1 MMYKVSNWIMNHWLK
16 VDWWNENDKQ
26 NKKVIFSI
34 HFLIRNVHNICLI
47 YLMSGRSHGGG
58 SRRIHIS
65 GLNVVVLLMRQDV
78 SNHRHCCCHSSSN
91 SATELWVKMSRCC
104 CCCCYYYSAR
114 ELTRYALHCGNRRCR
129 GQRPLAAVTSRG
141 SRGIKPLGTLELVWT
156 TTIS

>member
-1 MMYKVSNWIMNHWLK
+1 MYKVSNWIINHWLK
-16 VDWWNENDKQ
+16 VDWWNKNDMQ
-26 NKKVIFSI
+26 NKKLIFSI
-34 HFLIRNVHNICLI
+34 HFLIRNVHICLI

-104 CCCCYYYSAR
+104 CCCYYYSAR